1 MSWFNPLAFAAGALG
16 EVEKLMDRNEE
27 EARKFEDEQ
36 RELSTQSRKE
46 IARRRSIV
54 DKLVSESKR
63 LEALGV
69 TKEQIMAAHASG
81 PTGLMELSEQVTKE
95 VARRGGIKR
104 LSEYDISAMIDATAI
119 DPKIA
124 EMDYEEFISRSAGLL
139 NTTAGD
145 YATPKRSIGQRF
157 LGTGAK
163 DVVRAKLDREKTVG
177 GYSIYDLN
185 ELAKSAAYTSA
196 MPGSYATFSPGEF
209 YDQEAALKSWS
220 LAQRRIDT
228 ALQDDDVYQ
237 ELIAKNKLEEALAYK
252 RKRYAAFAQAQFNKY
267 GSSAINDPVLDYKN
281 ILGEKLYVELA
292 TANDADEEI
301 IRTIDTGAGAI
312 LGRNITK
319 TGPNGGYTLH
329 RGLGEGIAKITVVGP
344 KGNEQTI
351 EDSTLILEFIN
362 KLVKRGELSKEL
374 ARATFNLY
382 PPTGLS
388 PEQFN
393 EVQDLLGAVSNEAS
407 IETTGLGM
415 AGELDINALT
425 EAALGAAEAE
435 PKVAETEEEPEKE
448 EEDVQ
453 EEVFISAPSADKFT
467 LKGVTYEEW
476 KGMSRKERKEKGLP
490 TSVIGGELGFKR
502 FQKGL
507 GINIAEEQPAAE
519 FADMGKAQINI
530 DSIDVDTVVTID
542 GKDYKVG
549 ESLGQ
554 KYFEKLDDETLP
566 EETFKDIAGKSI
578 KKFNDFFESGNYDTS
593 SEDDLYEA
601 FISFTYKEN
610 LPKEVERFIGDRLDL
625 VAKAITGN

>member
-81 PTGLMELSEQVTKE
+81 PTGLLELSEQVTKE

-237 ELIAKNKLEEALAYK
+237 KLIAENKTEEALAYK

-281 ILGEKLYVELA
+281 ILGEKLYTEL
-292 TANDADEEI
+292 TIANDADEEI
-301 IRTIDTGAGAI
+301 IRTIDAGAGAM
-312 LGRNITK
+312 LGKNITK

-329 RGLGEGIAKITVVGP
+329 M
-344 KGNEQTI
+344 N
-351 EDSTLILEFIN
+351 
-362 KLVKRGELSKEL
+362 
-374 ARATFNLY
+374 
-382 PPTGLS
+382 
-388 PEQFN
+388 
-393 EVQDLLGAVSNEAS
+393 
-407 IETTGLGM
+407 
-415 AGELDINALT
+415 
-425 EAALGAAEAE
+425 
-435 PKVAETEEEPEKE
+435 
-448 EEDVQ
+448 
-453 EEVFISAPSADKFT
+453 
-467 LKGVTYEEW
+467 
-476 KGMSRKERKEKGLP
+476 
-490 TSVIGGELGFKR
+490 
-502 FQKGL
+502 
-507 GINIAEEQPAAE
+507 
-519 FADMGKAQINI
+519 
-530 DSIDVDTVVTID
+530 
-542 GKDYKVG
+542 
-549 ESLGQ
+549 
-554 KYFEKLDDETLP
+554 
-566 EETFKDIAGKSI
+566 
-578 KKFNDFFESGNYDTS
+578 
-593 SEDDLYEA
+593 
-601 FISFTYKEN
+601 
-610 LPKEVERFIGDRLDL
+610 RL
-625 VAKAITGN
+625 

>member
-104 LSEYDISAMIDATAI
+104 LSEYDISAMIDATSI
-119 DPKIA
+119 DPKMA

-177 GYSIYDLN
+177 GYSVYDLN

-281 ILGEKLYVELA
+281 ILGEELYSELA
-292 TANDADEEI
+292 VANDADEEI
-301 IRTIDTGAGAI
+301 IRTIDAGAGDI

-344 KGNEQTI
+344 KGNEQVISDPAMII
-351 EDSTLILEFIN
+351 EFLDT
-362 KLVKRGELSKEL
+362 LVKRGEMTQNVADASK
-374 ARATFNLY
+374 
-382 PPTGLS
+382 PITGTS
-388 PEQFN
+388 IVP
-393 EVQDLLGAVSNEAS
+393 

-435 PKVAETEEEPEKE
+435 PKVAATEEEPEKE

-566 EETFKDIAGKSI
+566 EETFKDIASKSI
-578 KKFNDFFESGNYDTS
+578 KKFNDFFESGNFDTS
-593 SEDDLYEA
+593 SEADLYAA
-601 FISFTYKEN
+601 FSDFVYKEN
-610 LPKEVERFIGDRLDL
+610 LPKEVEQFIADRLDL
-625 VAKAITGN
+625 VAKALAGN

>member
-237 ELIAKNKLEEALAYK
+237 KLIAENKLEEALAYK

-281 ILGEKLYVELA
+281 ILGEELYSELA
-292 TANDADEEI
+292 VANDADEEI
-301 IRTIDTGAGAI
+301 IRTIDAGAGDI

-344 KGNEQTI
+344 KGNEQVISDPAMII
-351 EDSTLILEFIN
+351 EFLDT
-362 KLVKRGELSKEL
+362 LVKRGEMTQNVADASK
-374 ARATFNLY
+374 
-382 PPTGLS
+382 PITG
-388 PEQFN
+388 
-393 EVQDLLGAVSNEAS
+393 AS
-407 IETTGLGM
+407 IVPIETTGLGM

-453 EEVFISAPSADKFT
+453 EDVFISAPSADKFT

-530 DSIDVDTVVTID
+530 DSIDIDTVVTIG

-566 EETFKDIAGKSI
+566 EDTFKDIAGKSI
-578 KKFNDFFESGNYDTS
+578 KKFNDFFESGKFDTS
-593 SEDDLYEA
+593 SEEDLYAA
-601 FISFTYKEN
+601 FSDFVYKEN
-610 LPKEVERFIGDRLDL
+610 LPKEVEQFIADRLDL
-625 VAKAITGN
+625 VAKALAGK

>member
-237 ELIAKNKLEEALAYK
+237 KLIAENKLEEALAYK

-281 ILGEKLYVELA
+281 ILGEELYSELA
-292 TANDADEEI
+292 VANDADEEI
-301 IRTIDTGAGAI
+301 IRTIDAGAGDI

-344 KGNEQTI
+344 KGNEQVISDPAMIT
-351 EDSTLILEFIN
+351 EFLDT
-362 KLVKRGELSKEL
+362 LVKRGEITQNVADASK
-374 ARATFNLY
+374 
-382 PPTGLS
+382 PITG
-388 PEQFN
+388 
-393 EVQDLLGAVSNEAS
+393 AS
-407 IETTGLGM
+407 IVPIETTGLGM

-425 EAALGAAEAE
+425 EAALGAAEAK

-490 TSVIGGELGFKR
+490 ISVIGGELGFKR

-507 GINIAEEQPAAE
+507 GINIAKEQPAAE

-566 EETFKDIAGKSI
+566 EETFKDIASKSI

>member
-104 LSEYDISAMIDATAI
+104 LSEYDISAMIDATSI
-119 DPKIA
+119 DPKMA

-139 NTTAGD
+139 NITAGD
-145 YATPKRSIGQRF
+145 YATPKRNIGQRF

-237 ELIAKNKLEEALAYK
+237 KLIAENKSEEALAYK

-281 ILGEKLYVELA
+281 ILGEELYSELA
-292 TANDADEEI
+292 VANDADEEI
-301 IRTIDTGAGAI
+301 IRTIDAGAGAI

-319 TGPNGGYTLH
+319 TGPKGGYTLH

-344 KGNEQTI
+344 KGNEQVISDPAMII
-351 EDSTLILEFIN
+351 EFLDT
-362 KLVKRGELSKEL
+362 LVKRGEMTQNVADASK
-374 ARATFNLY
+374 
-382 PPTGLS
+382 PITG
-388 PEQFN
+388 
-393 EVQDLLGAVSNEAS
+393 AS
-407 IETTGLGM
+407 IVPIETTGLGM

-425 EAALGAAEAE
+425 EAALGAAETE

-566 EETFKDIAGKSI
+566 EETFKDIASKSI
-578 KKFNDFFESGNYDTS
+578 KKFNDFFESGKCDTS
-593 SEDDLYEA
+593 SEEDLYAA
-601 FISFTYKEN
+601 FSDFVYKEN
-610 LPKEVERFIGDRLDL
+610 LPKEVEQFIADRLDL
-625 VAKAITGN
+625 VAKALAGK

>member
-228 ALQDDDVYQ
+228 ALKDDDVYQ
-237 ELIAKNKLEEALAYK
+237 DLIAENKLEEALAYK

-281 ILGEKLYVELA
+281 ILGEELYSELA
-292 TANDADEEI
+292 VANDADEEI
-301 IRTIDTGAGAI
+301 IRTIDAGAGDI

-344 KGNEQTI
+344 KGNEQVISDPAMII
-351 EDSTLILEFIN
+351 EFLDT
-362 KLVKRGELSKEL
+362 LVKRGEMTQNVADASK
-374 ARATFNLY
+374 
-382 PPTGLS
+382 PITG
-388 PEQFN
+388 
-393 EVQDLLGAVSNEAS
+393 AS
-407 IETTGLGM
+407 IVPIETTGLGM

-435 PKVAETEEEPEKE
+435 PKVAATEEEPEKE

-530 DSIDVDTVVTID
+530 DSIDIDTVVTIG

-566 EETFKDIAGKSI
+566 EDTFKDIAGKSI

-593 SEDDLYEA
+593 SEEDLYAA
-601 FISFTYKEN
+601 FSDFVYKEN
-610 LPKEVERFIGDRLDL
+610 LPKEVEQFIADRLDL
-625 VAKAITGN
+625 VAKALAGK

>member
-237 ELIAKNKLEEALAYK
+237 KLIAENKLEEALAYK

-281 ILGEKLYVELA
+281 ILGEELYSELA
-292 TANDADEEI
+292 VANDADEEI
-301 IRTIDTGAGAI
+301 IRTIDAGAGDI

-319 TGPNGGYTLH
+319 TGPKGGYTLH

-344 KGNEQTI
+344 KGNEQVISDPAMII
-351 EDSTLILEFIN
+351 EFLDT
-362 KLVKRGELSKEL
+362 LVKRGEMTQNVADASK
-374 ARATFNLY
+374 
-382 PPTGLS
+382 PITG
-388 PEQFN
+388 
-393 EVQDLLGAVSNEAS
+393 AS
-407 IETTGLGM
+407 IVPIETTGLGM

-453 EEVFISAPSADKFT
+453 EDVFISAPSADKFT

-519 FADMGKAQINI
+519 FSDMGKAQINI
-530 DSIDVDTVVTID
+530 DSIDVDTVVTIG

-566 EETFKDIAGKSI
+566 EDTFKDIAGKSI
-578 KKFNDFFESGNYDTS
+578 KKFNDFFESGKFDTS
-593 SEDDLYEA
+593 SEEDLYAA
-601 FISFTYKEN
+601 FSDFVYKEN
-610 LPKEVERFIGDRLDL
+610 LPKEVEQFIADRLDL
-625 VAKAITGN
+625 VAKALAGK

>member
-81 PTGLMELSEQVTKE
+81 PTGLLELSEQVTKE

-237 ELIAKNKLEEALAYK
+237 KLIGENKLEEALAYK

-281 ILGEKLYVELA
+281 ILGEKLYTEL
-292 TANDADEEI
+292 TIANDADEEI
-301 IRTIDTGAGAI
+301 IRTIDAGAGAI
-312 LGRNITK
+312 LGRDITK

-344 KGNEQTI
+344 KGNEQVISDPAMII
-351 EDSTLILEFIN
+351 EFLDT
-362 KLVKRGELSKEL
+362 LVKRGEMTQNVADASK
-374 ARATFNLY
+374 
-382 PPTGLS
+382 PITGS
-388 PEQFN
+388 SIVP
-393 EVQDLLGAVSNEAS
+393 

-435 PKVAETEEEPEKE
+435 PKVAATEEEPEKE

-566 EETFKDIAGKSI
+566 KGVSEEITGNAIR
-578 KKFNDFFESGNYDTS
+578 KFNDFFESGKYDTK
-593 SEDDLYEA
+593 SEEDLYAA
-601 FISFTYKEN
+601 FSEFVYKEN
-610 LPKEVERFIGDRLDL
+610 LPKEVEQFIADRLDL